1 MFVVFLLGP
10 VRGPF
15 PFMKQTPVR
24 SHPPEEV
31 VLQMRK
37 QDESLEIV
45 VMHYVPWAF
54 EFRSTKGWWGQ
65 WPSAALVVALVQR
78 WWYEMVDVCRSRFL
92 EASWGIANF
101 PVFWDPF
108 VVSFL
113 MLGWLSDPLTG
124 CWWPPTIGN
133 QVWSRLE
140 SPGLFY
146 FSPQKKKMAQFLFE
160 KTVRRKSKNI
170 KGIVPWNFWVK
181 IPTKIMVK
189 LGVPNLLKKC
199 WPRTSR
205 GYIFP
210 VNM

>member
-92 EASWGIANF
+92 EARRFFFAGSSYYKWKDQNTKCSIKIQIQRW
-101 PVFWDPF
+101 PLKSPF
-108 VVSFL
+108 ETSYSLEFRPGVWYSADLLNNSLVGLNDLQVVVS
-113 MLGWLSDPLTG
+113 PR
-124 CWWPPTIGN
+124 I
-133 QVWSRLE
+133 
-140 SPGLFY
+140 SPGGL
-146 FSPQKKKMAQFLFE
+146 
-160 KTVRRKSKNI
+160 
-170 KGIVPWNFWVK
+170 NF
-181 IPTKIMVK
+181 
-189 LGVPNLLKKC
+189 
-199 WPRTSR
+199 RAFQS
-205 GYIFP
+205 
-210 VNM
+210 

>member
-92 EASWGIANF
+92 EARRFFFAGSSYYKWKQIKIQSV
-101 PVFWDPF
+101 P
-108 VVSFL
+108 
-113 MLGWLSDPLTG
+113 
-124 CWWPPTIGN
+124 
-133 QVWSRLE
+133 SRYKFNVDLWNHLLR
-140 SPGLFY
+140 P
-146 FSPQKKKMAQFLFE
+146 A
-160 KTVRRKSKNI
+160 T
-170 KGIVPWNFWVK
+170 PWNSDLAFD
-181 IPTKIMVK
+181 ILQT
-189 LGVPNLLKKC
+189 C
-199 WPRTSR
+199 
-205 GYIFP
+205 
-210 VNM
+210 